1 MSKLMN
7 IKCCVCQ
14 ALSEAF
20 IDGDLKFG
28 DTFVGELCECGHDVF
43 VVLPCAPSVRTPMN
57 SVSYLDGHR
66 DDGLMFQQRLLRE
79 ETRAARAKQQGDHV
93 TAVESLREVN
103 KMKAK
108 GK

>member
-1 MSKLMN
+1 
-7 IKCCVCQ
+7 
-14 ALSEAF
+14 
-20 IDGDLKFG
+20 
-28 DTFVGELCECGHDVF
+28 
-43 VVLPCAPSVRTPMN
+43 MN
-57 SVSYLDGHR
+57 SASYLDGRR